1 LNSKFI
7 YLYIVT
13 ILLFSGCTPLGPD
26 FKALDKPTIPKELK
40 RGSGDEKILKRWWR
54 VFGDNSLNK
63 LIEIA
68 YQENL
73 DVKSAGLRIVQA
85 RAILGISE
93 GYLYPQQQTLS
104 GSAVSTKNGK
114 NEFASA
120 NIGFD
125 VGWEMDFWGKY
136 ARGVE
141 SSEAD
146 LYRAV
151 ASYQDILV
159 SILSE
164 VARNYIDYRTAQERI
179 AYAKRNIA
187 IQKRICRLTEVQ
199 FNAGNVSE
207 LDMQQALSQLHNTKA
222 ILPLI
227 EIEKSR
233 SLNAMALLLA
243 TNRESI
249 ERIVDRGNRK
259 LKDPIKRYMSKNS
272 RNILQIKQS
281 SRDILNVDIIPKAKF
296 NPYYKIDANLI
307 TRRPDIKVAEYIVRS
322 NSANIGSTIA
332 ELYPSFVLFGNISI
346 SPNSALGS
354 WSSGTDA
361 LGVNIGPSFSWNI
374 LQYGR
379 IKNKIRA
386 KDAIFEES
394 IVNYNKQVLLAI
406 NEISNAI
413 VSYKYSKEQQ
423 LENSRAVEAT
433 IRAFNIS
440 VVQYNDGLVGYERLL
455 TTVETLTRTQD
466 QYAQIKGNLSKSVIL
481 LYKALGGGWQISKGK
496 SYISK
501 ELAEKMKGRIDW
513 GRYLDKSMTKIPES
527 LE

>member
-1 LNSKFI
+1 MNSKFI

-40 RGSGDEKILKRWWR
+40 RGSSDEKILKRWWR

-63 LIEIA
+63 LIEMA
-68 YQENL
+68 YRENL

-164 VARNYIDYRTAQERI
+164 VARNYVDYRTAQERI
-179 AYAKRNIA
+179 TYAKRNIA
-187 IQKRICRLTEVQ
+187 IQERISRLTEVQ

-243 TNRESI
+243 TDRESI
-249 ERIVDRGNRK
+249 ERIIDRALFFGYGDN
-259 LKDPIKRYMSKNS
+259 INS
-272 RNILQIKQS
+272 R
-281 SRDILNVDIIPKAKF
+281 
-296 NPYYKIDANLI
+296 
-307 TRRPDIKVAEYIVRS
+307 KVHS
-322 NSANIGSTIA
+322 
-332 ELYPSFVLFGNISI
+332 
-346 SPNSALGS
+346 
-354 WSSGTDA
+354 
-361 LGVNIGPSFSWNI
+361 
-374 LQYGR
+374 Q
-379 IKNKIRA
+379 
-386 KDAIFEES
+386 
-394 IVNYNKQVLLAI
+394 
-406 NEISNAI
+406 
-413 VSYKYSKEQQ
+413 
-423 LENSRAVEAT
+423 
-433 IRAFNIS
+433 
-440 VVQYNDGLVGYERLL
+440 
-455 TTVETLTRTQD
+455 
-466 QYAQIKGNLSKSVIL
+466 
-481 LYKALGGGWQISKGK
+481 
-496 SYISK
+496 
-501 ELAEKMKGRIDW
+501 
-513 GRYLDKSMTKIPES
+513 
-527 LE
+527 